1 MHNKV
6 DRLDWTKERSY
17 VYGDAVQY
25 LSSCPAVQR
34 LGTIF
39 DFLTAAKNFHLFVLF
54 FFTMILLSVIAGI
67 FLLTHTGSAVL
78 TTTVTLTPLFFAS
91 YFLGT
96 KTILNNEYRRLEAAG
111 ETRPYPAGKRAILLR
126 PLVAISTTLPS
137 HSSSIFRPP
146 R

>member
-1 MHNKV
+1 MHYKV
-6 DRLDWTKERSY
+6 DRLDWAKERRY

-25 LSSCPAVQR
+25 LSACPAVQR
-34 LGTIF
+34 LGAVF

-67 FLLTHTGSAVL
+67 FLLTHNGSAVL
-78 TTTVTLTPLFFAS
+78 TATVTLTPLFFAS
-91 YFLGT
+91 YFVGA
-96 KTILNNEYRRLEAAG
+96 KTILNNECRRLKAEG
-111 ETRPYPAGKRAILLR
+111 ETRPYPVSKRAILLR

-137 HSSSIFRPP
+137 HSASIFRPP